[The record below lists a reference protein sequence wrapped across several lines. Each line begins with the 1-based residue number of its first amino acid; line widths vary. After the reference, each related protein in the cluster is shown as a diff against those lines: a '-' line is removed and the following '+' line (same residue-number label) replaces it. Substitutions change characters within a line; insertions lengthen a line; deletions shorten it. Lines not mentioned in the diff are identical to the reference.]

1 MNISIMGKDITFC
14 ITITP
19 IKLMEKH
26 TQAMCQVQLNY
37 IVVFIKKNLK
47 SRMNTTLIGLL
58 LYFLILLY
66 IGFPQHSFTSS
77 TQASNNE
84 TSAETSLKAHS
95 LVNHCVN
102 NFGH

>member
-58 LYFLILLY
+58 LYFLKYYFTLVSHNTHL
-66 IGFPQHSFTSS
+66 PHQHKPAIMK
-77 TQASNNE
+77 QV
-84 TSAETSLKAHS
+84 LRLH
-95 LVNHCVN
+95 
-102 NFGH
+102 